1 MTGERYWKRL
11 FRLKGDRLKTE
22 VGLITFSLT
31 SFSLITSHRRH
42 ILSLKLAFGGKGGVG
57 KTTITSLIARTIA
70 ALDKE
75 TSVIAI
81 DADPVANLA
90 AGLGIDE
97 TQPITPV
104 AELSDLI
111 AERTGAKPG
120 TMGGFFTL
128 NPKVDDIPD
137 RFSIEKDGVKL
148 LVMGTVQQG
157 GGGCICPES
166 TILKAL
172 MNHLVLA
179 RNEVVVM
186 DMEAGVEHLGRAT
199 SGSVDA
205 LVIVVNPGMRSRVA
219 ADKIRK
225 LGQDIGIQTILV
237 LANRVRSNEDR
248 ALIEDTM
255 KDYEILGFLPEM
267 DEIVNSDREGSRPFD
282 DISTIPPELRAV
294 AEKLMAL
301 SK

>member
-1 MTGERYWKRL
+1 M
-11 FRLKGDRLKTE
+11 
-22 VGLITFSLT
+22 
-31 SFSLITSHRRH
+31 
-42 ILSLKLAFGGKGGVG
+42 SLKLAFGGKGGVG
-57 KTTITSLIARTIA
+57 KTTVTALIARTIA
-70 ALDKE
+70 ALNKD

-111 AERTGAKPG
+111 AERTGATPG

-128 NPKVDDIPD
+128 NPKVDDIPE

-157 GGGCICPES
+157 GSGCICPES

-172 MNHLVLA
+172 MNHLVLG

-205 LVIVVNPGMRSRVA
+205 LVVVVNPGKRSRVA

-225 LGQDIGIQTILV
+225 LGQDIGIKNIVILG
-237 LANRVRSNEDR
+237 NRVRSEEDK
-248 ALIEDTM
+248 ALIRESM
-255 KDYEILGFLPEM
+255 PDYEILGFLPEM
-267 DEIVNSDREGSRPFD
+267 DEIVRSDRDGSRPFD
-282 DISTIPPELRAV
+282 NPEDIPEAIREIT
-294 AEKLMAL
+294 EKLVAL
-301 SK
+301 DK

>member
-1 MTGERYWKRL
+1 M
-11 FRLKGDRLKTE
+11 
-22 VGLITFSLT
+22 
-31 SFSLITSHRRH
+31 
-42 ILSLKLAFGGKGGVG
+42 SLKLAFGGKGGVG
-57 KTTITSLIARTIA
+57 KTTVTALIARTIA
-70 ALDKE
+70 AIEKE

-97 TQPITPV
+97 TKPITPV

-111 AERTGAKPG
+111 AERTGAQPG

-128 NPKVDDIPD
+128 NPKVDDIPE
-137 RFSIEKDGVKL
+137 RFSLERDGVKL
-148 LVMGTVQQG
+148 LVMGTVQSG
-157 GGGCICPES
+157 GSGCICPES

-172 MNHLVLA
+172 MNHLVLG
-179 RNEVVVM
+179 RKEVVVM

-205 LVIVVNPGMRSRVA
+205 LVVVVNPGARSRKA

-225 LGQDIGIQTILV
+225 LGQDIGIKRILV
-237 LANRVRSNEDR
+237 LGNRVTSEEDR
-248 ALIEDTM
+248 TLIEESM
-255 KDYEILGFLPEM
+255 KDYEILGFLPEL
-267 DEIVNSDREGSRPFD
+267 DEVVKSDREGRRPFESID
-282 DISTIPPELRAV
+282 TIPAELREI

-301 SK
+301 DSGR

>member
-1 MTGERYWKRL
+1 
-11 FRLKGDRLKTE
+11 
-22 VGLITFSLT
+22 
-31 SFSLITSHRRH
+31 
-42 ILSLKLAFGGKGGVG
+42 LSLKLAVGGKGGVG
-57 KTTITSLIARTIA
+57 KTTITSLIARAIA
-70 ALDKE
+70 AENKE
-75 TSVIAI
+75 TKVIAI

-97 TQPITPV
+97 SQPITPV
-104 AELSDLI
+104 SELSDLI
-111 AERTGAKPG
+111 AERTGAEPG

-157 GGGCICPES
+157 GSGCICPES

-179 RNEVVVM
+179 RNEIVVM

-205 LVIVVNPGMRSRVA
+205 LIVVVNPGKRSRVA
-219 ADKIRK
+219 ADKIKK
-225 LGQDIGIQTILV
+225 LGTDIGIKNIVV
-237 LANRVRSNEDR
+237 LGNRIRSEEDKQ
-248 ALIEDTM
+248 LIRESM
-255 KDYEILGFLPEM
+255 PDYEILGFIPEM
-267 DEIVNSDREGSRPFD
+267 DEIVNSDRDGTRPFD
-282 DISTIPPELRAV
+282 DITQIPEELK
-294 AEKLMAL
+294 EITKKLL
-301 SK
+301 KQDV

>member
-1 MTGERYWKRL
+1 
-11 FRLKGDRLKTE
+11 
-22 VGLITFSLT
+22 
-31 SFSLITSHRRH
+31 
-42 ILSLKLAFGGKGGVG
+42 LSLKLAVGGKGGVG
-57 KTTITSLIARTIA
+57 KTTITSLIARSIA
-70 ALDKE
+70 ALNKDTK
-75 TSVIAI
+75 VIAI

-97 TQPITPV
+97 SIPITPV
-104 AELSDLI
+104 SELSDLI
-111 AERTGAKPG
+111 AERTGAEPG

-148 LVMGTVQQG
+148 LVVGTVKQG
-157 GGGCICPES
+157 GSGCICPES

-205 LVIVVNPGMRSRVA
+205 LIVIVNPGKRSRVA

-225 LGQDIGIQTILV
+225 LGQDIGIKNIV
-237 LANRVRSNEDR
+237 VVGNRIKTQADKQ
-248 ALIEDTM
+248 LI
-255 KDYEILGFLPEM
+255 KDSMPDYKILGFIPEM
-267 DEIVNSDREGSRPFD
+267 DEIITADRNGKRPFD
-282 DISTIPPELRAV
+282 DITQIPEELKEITR
-294 AEKLMAL
+294 KLMAL

>member
-1 MTGERYWKRL
+1 M
-11 FRLKGDRLKTE
+11 
-22 VGLITFSLT
+22 
-31 SFSLITSHRRH
+31 
-42 ILSLKLAFGGKGGVG
+42 SLKLAVGGKGGVG
-57 KTTITSLIARTIA
+57 KTTITSLIARCIA
-70 ALDKE
+70 ALDKD
-75 TSVIAI
+75 TKVIAI

-97 TQPITPV
+97 SKPITPV
-104 AELSDLI
+104 SELSDLI
-111 AERTGAKPG
+111 AERTGAQPG

-157 GGGCICPES
+157 GSGCICPEA

-205 LVIVVNPGMRSRVA
+205 LIVIVNPGKRSRVA

-225 LGQDIGIQTILV
+225 LGKDIGIKNIVV
-237 LANRVRSNEDR
+237 LGNRVKSEEDR
-248 ALIEDTM
+248 QLIKDSM
-255 KDYEILGFLPEM
+255 PDYEILGFIPEM
-267 DEIVNSDREGSRPFD
+267 DEIVTSDRNGTRPFD
-282 DISTIPPELRAV
+282 DITRIPEELK
-294 AEKLMAL
+294 EITKKLIKL
-301 SK
+301 SS

>member
-1 MTGERYWKRL
+1 M
-11 FRLKGDRLKTE
+11 
-22 VGLITFSLT
+22 
-31 SFSLITSHRRH
+31 
-42 ILSLKLAFGGKGGVG
+42 SLKIAVGGKGGVG
-57 KTTITSLIARTIA
+57 KTTLTALLARAIA
-70 ALDKE
+70 ALNNDTK
-75 TSVIAI
+75 VIAI

-97 TQPITPV
+97 SKPITPV
-104 AELSDLI
+104 SELSDLI
-111 AERTGAKPG
+111 AERTGAEPG

-157 GGGCICPES
+157 GSGCICPES

-205 LVIVVNPGMRSRVA
+205 LIVVVNPGRRSRVA
-219 ADKIRK
+219 ADKIKK
-225 LGQDIGIQTILV
+225 LGTDIGIKNIVV
-237 LANRVRSNEDR
+237 LANRVRSEEDKQ
-248 ALIEDTM
+248 LIEETM
-255 KDYEILGFLPEM
+255 SDYKILGFIPEL
-267 DEIVNSDREGSRPFD
+267 DEVVSSDRTGDRPFD
-282 DISTIPPELRAV
+282 DINTIPDELKDVTKKLV
-294 AEKLMAL
+294 ALAK
-301 SK
+301 